1 MKNKEQ
7 NRAIK
12 KATIRTLNV
21 MIEHADKGPSGFW
34 TGDQEGCGNPQIFPE
49 FEKGLKGGR
58 LVQKEHYL
66 CPWNTAVL
74 YGSNRGNDNSG
85 CYYSCSISKAK
96 YLSAGMLKKVL
107 VQFRTRLQNGE
118 YDNLEQLAPLLTL
131 NEINYIVEQ
140 IRMEKAEQEQ
150 RREKERME
158 RLEKAAALI
167 KKCSDIEDIEDLF
180 GSYYGEKALV
190 FTYDGTIDFD
200 PEGYKDV
207 IGAEKFTY
215 DEYLEVQIKS
225 FHKIRGWFATC
236 YHNVSL
242 GFKGCIEKNT
252 GKNICFQRIEV
263 EGMYFDGDC
272 FVGREDHVWMDI
284 SGFENFQVGDCVSF
298 FAEVYRYVKTGN
310 GKQIDFGL
318 RNPQSIKQVEAYEL
332 PTDDELLK
340 QEINQMVCE
349 TCYLGE
355 YCNGVSCMRPKSEMR
370 KIKKQ
375 MFDVLKSR
383 CAGNDSQ

>member
-7 NRAIK
+7 NRAIQ
-12 KATIRTLNV
+12 KAMICTLDV

-34 TGDQEGCGNPQIFPE
+34 TGDQKGCGNPQIFLE
-49 FEKGLKGGR
+49 FEKGLKGGS

-66 CPWNTAVL
+66 CPWNAAVL
-74 YGSNRGNDNSG
+74 YGSNHGNINSG
-85 CYYSCSISKAK
+85 CYYSCSIRKAK
-96 YLSAGMLKKVL
+96 YLSAEKLKKVL
-107 VQFRTRLQNGE
+107 IRFRTRLQNGE
-118 YDNLEQLAPLLTL
+118 YGNFEQLASLLTPD
-131 NEINYIVEQ
+131 EIDYIEER
-140 IRMEKAEQEQ
+140 IRMEEAERKQHW
-150 RREKERME
+150 EKERME
-158 RLEKAAALI
+158 RLKKAAALI
-167 KKCSDIEDIEDLF
+167 KKYPDKKDLF
-180 GSYYGEKALV
+180 GLYYGEKALAC
-190 FTYDGTIDFD
+190 TYDGTIDFD

-207 IGAEKFTY
+207 VGAEKFTY

-225 FHKIRGWFATC
+225 FHKIRGWFAAC
-236 YHNVSL
+236 YHNVPL
-242 GFKGCIEKNT
+242 GFKGCIEKNA

-298 FAEVYRYVKTGN
+298 FAEIHRYVKTGN

-318 RNPQSIKQVEAYEL
+318 RNPQNIKQVEAYEL
-332 PTDDELLK
+332 PTDEELLK

-355 YCNGVSCMRPKSEMR
+355 YCNGVSCMRLKSKMR
-370 KIKKQ
+370 NIKKQ

>member
-1 MKNKEQ
+1 MKSKET
-7 NRAIK
+7 K
-12 KATIRTLNV
+12 KETISALNV

-34 TGDQEGCGNPQIFPE
+34 TDDHEGCGNSRIFPE
-49 FEKGLKGGR
+49 FEEGLKQGR

-74 YGSNRGNDNSG
+74 YGSNRGNVNSG

-107 VQFRTRLQNGE
+107 VRFRTRLQNGE
-118 YDNLEQLAPLLTL
+118 YDNFEQLAPLLMP
-131 NEINYIVEQ
+131 NEIDYIEEQ
-140 IRMEKAEQEQ
+140 IRMEEAEQEQ

-167 KKCSDIEDIEDLF
+167 KKYPDKEDLF
-180 GSYYGEKALV
+180 GLHYGEKDLV
-190 FTYDGTIDFD
+190 CTYDGMIDFD

-225 FHKIRGWFATC
+225 FHKIRGWFEEC
-236 YHNVSL
+236 CHNFSL
-242 GFKGCIEKNT
+242 GFKGCIEKKA
-252 GKNICFQRIEV
+252 GKHICFQRILV
-263 EGMYFDGDC
+263 EGMYPDGDC
-272 FVGREDHVWMDI
+272 FVGREGHVWMGI
-284 SGFENFQVGDCVSF
+284 SGFEGFQIGDCVSF
-298 FAEVYRYVKTGN
+298 SAEIYRYVKTGN

-318 RNPQSIKQVEAYEL
+318 RNPQGIKRIEAYEL
-332 PTDDELLK
+332 PTDDELIK
-340 QEINQMVCE
+340 QEINQIICE

-355 YCNGVSCMRPKSEMR
+355 YCNGVSYMCPKSEMR
-370 KIKKQ
+370 NIEKQ
-375 MFDVLKSR
+375 MFDDLKNR

>member
-1 MKNKEQ
+1 MKNKET
-7 NRAIK
+7 K
-12 KATIRTLNV
+12 KETISALNV
-21 MIEHADKGPSGFW
+21 MIGHADKGPSGFW
-34 TGDQEGCGNPQIFPE
+34 TDDHEGCGNPRIFPE
-49 FEKGLKGGR
+49 FEEGVKRGR

-74 YGSNRGNDNSG
+74 YGSNQGNVNSG

-96 YLSAGMLKKVL
+96 YLSTGMLKKVL
-107 VQFRTRLQNGE
+107 VRFRTRLQNGE
-118 YDNLEQLAPLLTL
+118 YDNFEQLAPLLTP
-131 NEINYIVEQ
+131 NEIDYIEEQ

-150 RREKERME
+150 RQEKERIE
-158 RLEKAAALI
+158 RLEKAATLI
-167 KKCSDIEDIEDLF
+167 KKFSDIEDIKDLF
-180 GSYYGEKALV
+180 GLYYGEKALAC
-190 FTYDGTIDFD
+190 TYDGTIDFD
-200 PEGYKDV
+200 PEGYRDV
-207 IGAEKFTY
+207 VGAEKFTY

-225 FHKIRGWFATC
+225 FHKTRSWFATC
-236 YHNVSL
+236 YHNCPLS
-242 GFKGCIEKNT
+242 FKGCIEKKAGT
-252 GKNICFQRIEV
+252 NICFQRIEV
-263 EGMYFDGDC
+263 EGMYFDGAC
-272 FVGREDHVWMDI
+272 FVGREEHVWMDV

-318 RNPQSIKQVEAYEL
+318 RNPQDIKQIGAYEL

-355 YCNGVSCMRPKSEMR
+355 YCNGVSCMRPKSDMR
-370 KIKKQ
+370 NIKKQ
-375 MFDVLKSR
+375 MFDVLKSN